1 MIEVKK
7 GLYWVGAIDWEIRD
21 FHGYATPKG
30 TTYNA
35 YLIVDEKIALV
46 DTVKEPFKDELLSRV
61 SEIVDPAK
69 IDFMIV
75 NHLERDHF
83 GSFTQVMDVAK
94 HAQVCASE
102 RGRKGINDV
111 YGDRW
116 NVTAMK
122 TNDTLRLGKKTLRF
136 IDTPMLH
143 WPDSMFTYIEEDK
156 VLLSSD
162 AFGQHVACSQR
173 FDRDVDGNVLLDD
186 AKTYYANILMPFGT
200 LIQNLLAKVPS
211 LNLAPEIIAP
221 DHGLIWTR
229 PGTIIDA
236 YSRWSKFEAKDK
248 IVIVY
253 DTMWESTEEMAHLIA
268 KGAMDEGGVEV
279 KVFHLR
285 KSPNSE
291 AINEIQDGKAIIVG
305 SSTLNNGLFPT
316 VGGFLYYLKGLKPKN
331 KIASAFGSYGWMGGA
346 VKEIMARLK
355 DMELELVEPALEFK
369 YPTTKQ
375 QEQECVEFGRKIAKR
390 VKEAGK

>member
-1 MIEVKK
+1 MIEVSK

-46 DTVKEPFKDELLSRV
+46 DTVKEPFREELLARV
-61 SEIVDPAK
+61 AEIVDPAK
-69 IDFMIV
+69 IDYVIV

-83 GSFTQVMDVAK
+83 GSFAQVMEAAK
-94 HAQVCASE
+94 NAKVYASE
-102 RGRKGINDV
+102 RGKKGIADV

-116 NVTAMK
+116 AVTAVR
-122 TNDTLRLGKKTLRF
+122 TNDRLDLGTKTLRF
-136 IDTPMLH
+136 VEIPMLH
-143 WPDSMFTYIEEDK
+143 WPDSMVTYVEPDN

-173 FDRDVDGNVLLDD
+173 FDREVDRHALLED
-186 AKTYYANILMPFGT
+186 AKTYYANILMPFSSLVQG
-200 LIQNLLAKVPS
+200 LLAKVPS
-211 LNLAPEIIAP
+211 LRLAPKIIAP
-221 DHGLIWTR
+221 DHGLIWTD

-236 YSRWSKFEAKDK
+236 YGRWSKFEAKDK

-253 DTMWESTEEMAHLIA
+253 DTMWESTEKMAHLIA

-291 AINEIQDGKAIIVG
+291 AINEIQDAKALLVG
-305 SSTLNNGLFPT
+305 SSTLNLGLFPT

-331 KIASAFGSYGWMGGA
+331 KIASAFGSYGWAGGA
-346 VKEIMARLK
+346 TKEIMARLK
-355 DMELELVEPALEFK
+355 DMELELVEPALDFK
-369 YPTTKQ
+369 YPVTKA
-375 QEQECVEFGRKIAKR
+375 QENECVEFGRRIAKR
-390 VKEAGK
+390 VKGGK

>member
-1 MIEVKK
+1 MIEVSK
-7 GLYWVGAIDWEIRD
+7 GIYWVGAIDWEIRD

-46 DTVKEPFKDELLSRV
+46 DTVKEPFRDELLSRV

-69 IDFMIV
+69 IDYMIV

-83 GSFTQVMDVAK
+83 GSFAQVMEVAK
-94 HAQVCASE
+94 NAKVYASE
-102 RGRKGINDV
+102 RGKKGITDV

-116 NVTAMK
+116 GITAVK
-122 TNDTLRLGKKTLRF
+122 TNDTLKLGGKTLRF

-143 WPDSMFTYIEEDK
+143 WPDSMFTYVEENK

-162 AFGQHVACSQR
+162 AFGQHIACSQR
-173 FDRDVDGNVLLDD
+173 FDREADQHVLLED

-200 LIQNLLAKVPS
+200 LIQSLLAKVPS

-221 DHGLIWTR
+221 DHGLIWTK

-248 IVIVY
+248 IVIAY
-253 DTMWESTEEMAHLIA
+253 DTMWESTEKMAHLIA
-268 KGAMDEGGVEV
+268 RGAIDEGGVEV
-279 KVFHLR
+279 KLFHLR
-285 KSPNSE
+285 KSPYSE
-291 AINEIQDGKAIIVG
+291 AITEIQDAKAVIIG
-305 SSTLNNGLFPT
+305 SPTLNNGLFPT

-331 KIASAFGSYGWMGGA
+331 KIATAFGSYGWMGGA
-346 VKEIMARLK
+346 VKEIMARYK
-355 DMELELVEPALEFK
+355 DMELELIEPALDLK
-369 YPTTKQ
+369 YPVTKQ
-375 QEQECVEFGRKIAKR
+375 QESECIEFGRKIAKR
-390 VKEAGK
+390 VKEAKK